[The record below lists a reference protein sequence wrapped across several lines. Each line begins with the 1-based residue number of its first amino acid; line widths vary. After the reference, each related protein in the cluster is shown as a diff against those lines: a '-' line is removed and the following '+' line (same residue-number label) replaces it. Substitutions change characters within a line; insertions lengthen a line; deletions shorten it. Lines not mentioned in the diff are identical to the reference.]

1 MEQDRRIDLGMAVL
15 LGSLAVLLYYFQW
28 STLDKFAVL
37 SPSVSHGSLP
47 RFLQA
52 VEEKVSLDA
61 GDLFFAG
68 AICILCLVVA
78 VLEWRRGR
86 LALFLGYVFA
96 SELRTRL
103 FLLGCGL
110 VFARCFFSP
119 GGLSWGADAA
129 GHITYA
135 KITADAMAMGDL
147 PIWTNYLGLGSPYL
161 QFYGFLFYYL
171 VGGVD
176 LLFDDLYSSIKL
188 VLGLCH
194 VLSGFGMYMWIRCV
208 TCSRRAALLGGVS
221 YVLSFWHFQQVLFMG
236 RLPLGLFYA
245 LLPWPFY
252 FFEQMWRRGRWGIG
266 VTGTAATLGGLAF
279 THPGYG
285 FWGSFLWAVYS
296 LARLGGSLG
305 SKRFSFLAK
314 GSVAAALASVGFG
327 GYLTLG
333 MLLERNDTG
342 LYRGI
347 SLSGIADPVWLQVFG
362 WSNFRFWLI
371 PTGVDHWY
379 GGYVGASLAG
389 VVVYSLV
396 RRLRQRG
403 PWTCEP
409 LVPATVGLL
418 LCLLLVFGYRWPILQ
433 ELPVV
438 TAFNAGRY
446 LLFVVFFLAFAVG
459 VGTRVLLVG
468 RRRRQD
474 RVLALLLLVVVADLG
489 TATFQA
495 PYGSQEPLAVDP
507 SVYSVAKQQSDSY
520 QRKGELPGYR
530 IVWLHHPHGPFLTM
544 GQLVY
549 RTDTP
554 VISAPSAHNLR
565 AVEDLSMPLTR
576 MLDHLHQNMGEKTPA
591 NMQRY
596 QSFLEQVL
604 ALLNIRYVL
613 ENVENK
619 TRGLE
624 MRHHTPLIAAPS
636 VVVSPRKMLDEFL
649 RAQSVVDPDS
659 VAMYRAYWMV
669 RQMEVDTPHKRSA
682 RIFLAES
689 EGKDR
694 HESSDIPLEVDI
706 LRHRV
711 WNERVEVGVRV
722 NAACFVRLAYAYYPH
737 LKVSVDGQVAEKM
750 QTAGR
755 CIALRLEPGEHTITI
770 EAELSPIRT
779 GLLALGGVLALIGV
793 FIAWRP
799 PFQSG

>member
-1 MEQDRRIDLGMAVL
+1 
-15 LGSLAVLLYYFQW
+15 
-28 STLDKFAVL
+28 
-37 SPSVSHGSLP
+37 
-47 RFLQA
+47 
-52 VEEKVSLDA
+52 
-61 GDLFFAG
+61 
-68 AICILCLVVA
+68 
-78 VLEWRRGR
+78 
-86 LALFLGYVFA
+86 
-96 SELRTRL
+96 
-103 FLLGCGL
+103 
-110 VFARCFFSP
+110 
-119 GGLSWGADAA
+119 
-129 GHITYA
+129 
-135 KITADAMAMGDL
+135 
-147 PIWTNYLGLGSPYL
+147 
-161 QFYGFLFYYL
+161 
-171 VGGVD
+171 
-176 LLFDDLYSSIKL
+176 
-188 VLGLCH
+188 
-194 VLSGFGMYMWIRCV
+194 
-208 TCSRRAALLGGVS
+208 
-221 YVLSFWHFQQVLFMG
+221 
-236 RLPLGLFYA
+236 
-245 LLPWPFY
+245 
-252 FFEQMWRRGRWGIG
+252 
-266 VTGTAATLGGLAF
+266 
-279 THPGYG
+279 
-285 FWGSFLWAVYS
+285 
-296 LARLGGSLG
+296 
-305 SKRFSFLAK
+305 
-314 GSVAAALASVGFG
+314 
-327 GYLTLG
+327 

-389 VVVYSLV
+389 VVVYSLA

-403 PWTCEP
+403 PWACEP
-409 LVPATVGLL
+409 LVAAAVGLL
-418 LCLLLVFGYRWPILQ
+418 LGLLLVFGYRWPILQ

-446 LLFVVFFLAFAVG
+446 LLFVVLFLAFAVG

-468 RRRRQD
+468 RRRHQD

-495 PYGSQEPLAVDP
+495 PYGSKEPLAVDP

-520 QRKGELPGYR
+520 LRKGELPGYR
-530 IVWLHHPHGPFLTM
+530 IMWLHHPHAPFLTM

-554 VISAPSAHNLR
+554 VVSAPSAHNLR
-565 AVEDLSMPLTR
+565 AVEDLSLPLTR
-576 MLDHLHQNMGEKTPA
+576 MLDHLHQSMGEKKPA
-591 NMQRY
+591 NIQRY

-636 VVVSPRKMLDEFL
+636 VVVTPRRMIDEFL
-649 RAQSVVDPDS
+649 LAQSVVDPDS
-659 VAMYRAYWMV
+659 VAMYRVYWMV
-669 RQMEVDTPHKRSA
+669 RHMEVDAPHKRSA

-689 EGKDR
+689 EGNDR
-694 HESSDIPLEVDI
+694 HELSDIPLEVEI

-737 LKVSVDGQVAEKM
+737 LKVSVDGQVVEKM

-755 CIALRLEPGEHTITI
+755 CIALRLEPGEHTITV
-770 EAELSPIRT
+770 EAGLSPLRT
-779 GLLALGGVLALIGV
+779 GLLALGSVLALIGV

-799 PFQSG
+799 PFQRG